1 MRNERPEDWMKGLV
15 RGRPGVVLVA
25 FVRRSVVSV
34 VQAIKEY
41 PSDASCCDVKL
52 LIAPLFE
59 AEV

>member
-15 RGRPGVVLVA
+15 RGRSGVVLVA

-34 VQAIKEY
+34 AVKEY